1 VWAVCRGHDLRRDCI
16 RPGCPALWS
25 LVRGAANDGF
35 EPIADVKESALVRSE
50 PNYVL
55 LWYGAILISRV
66 YENARL
72 IGGLEDDGRKMDVR
86 GEVRP

>member
-1 VWAVCRGHDLRRDCI
+1 MQ
-16 RPGCPALWS
+16 S
-25 LVRGAANDGF
+25 AANDRS
-35 EPIADVKESALVRSE
+35 EPRADVKESALVISE